1 MPNKKAQIW
10 GIDLIVGIFIFLM
23 GLIILFFYAV
33 NLKGNTGDIED
44 ISLVGDTISENLLSE
59 GTPIDWTEENVIF
72 PGLLSQNKVNET
84 KLQMFYNLNQDYP
97 NFKGILKTK
106 YDFYIYFSEQMDIE
120 GEQVDG
126 IGKPNVNRNNIIEQE
141 NPKNI
146 FKTTRVT
153 AYNNKPVTLNIYLWN

>member
-59 GTPIDWTEENVIF
+59 GTPINWTEENVIF
-72 PGLLSQNKVNET
+72 PGLISQNKVNET

-97 NFKGILKTK
+97 KFKGILETK
-106 YDFYIYFSEQMDIE
+106 YDFYIYFSEPMSLE
-120 GEQVDG
+120 AGQVDG
-126 IGKPNVNRNNIIEQE
+126 IGKPNVNRDNIIEHE

-146 FKTTRVT
+146 FKVTRVI